1 MTNSSMTNDSKTR
14 TGDPVAVLQGVLG
27 ETRCSGDAATR
38 AMYAVDG
45 CRPQAVAWPRTAE
58 EVGAV
63 LAAANAH
70 GWAVIPWG
78 SGSALA
84 EGDVPT
90 RYDVALMTTDLGE
103 LLDEDADNLT
113 VTVAAGMRAAELNRR
128 LRDARLHLPLTL
140 GEGQGTIGGALMAD
154 RPLPKRLLHGDLR
167 DLLLGLRVA
176 LPDGSL
182 VRYGRKVI
190 KNVAGYDMNK
200 LFLGSR
206 GMLGVVVEATL
217 RVTTLPDQEAWLVA
231 GYASIRGAAQGAA
244 ALYGSA
250 LLPACLH
257 ILLGD
262 AVVAFQGMPGADL
275 PEGRALLVVG
285 FEGRGVT
292 VRRQLADANRLLLA
306 ADASAVAE
314 LETLPAALAAALDDP
329 RHAAPHPVA
338 ALRLSVAPTAVAE
351 SVARAV
357 GTLVLPNMSVGVA
370 ADYSAGVVR
379 LVLSG
384 EDDDM
389 WERLGRRLAELRRG
403 LADHGGLAMVSA
415 APTAFKA
422 LAPAWGEL
430 GGEGRLMQRIKQ
442 QFDPLDML
450 VPGRYVPAY
459 RPQS

>member
-1 MTNSSMTNDSKTR
+1 MTQNGMTRSD
-14 TGDPVAVLQGVLG
+14 DPVAALQGVLG

-38 AMYAVDG
+38 AMHAIDG
-45 CRPQAVAWPRTAE
+45 CQPRAVAWPRTAE
-58 EVGAV
+58 ETAAV
-63 LAAANAH
+63 LAAAAAH
-70 GWAVIPWG
+70 GWAVVPWG
-78 SGSALA
+78 SGSALT
-84 EGDVPT
+84 EGNAPA
-90 RYDVALMTTDLGE
+90 RYDVALITTDLNE

-113 VTVAAGMRAAELNRR
+113 VTVAAGMRASELNRR
-128 LRDARLHLPLTL
+128 LRDARLHLPLYASD
-140 GEGQGTIGGALMAD
+140 GQGTIGGALAAN

-244 ALYGSA
+244 ALFGSP

-292 VRRQLADANRLLLA
+292 VRRQLADANRLLLEA
-306 ADASAVAE
+306 EASAVAE
-314 LETLPAALAAALDDP
+314 LEALPDGLAAALDDP

-338 ALRLSVAPTAVAE
+338 ALRLSVAPTEVAE

-403 LADHGGLAMVSA
+403 LADHGGLAVVTA
-415 APTAFKA
+415 APPAFKA
-422 LAPAWGEL
+422 LAPVWGDL
-430 GGEGRLMQRIKQ
+430 GGEGRLMQRLKQ
-442 QFDPLDML
+442 QFDPLDLL
-450 VPGRYVPAY
+450 VPGRYVADY